1 MEKTLEHLKE
11 TLEDEIKK
19 VIKKGDITPSE
30 MESIQSAVC
39 TIEMIKKM
47 ENGQSEGMRMNGP
60 SHGWLAGTAPYI
72 HMPYYTSRNDRSH
85 GDSYND
91 GSYGRYNDRSYEED
105 SYGYYHDSY
114 GDDMHS
120 NRRSRSPVTGRY
132 ISRGMDDYPGRNR
145 SYYDGY
151 NSGHSIKDRMV
162 ARLESMM
169 DEAQTEHE
177 RQTVSE
183 WINRLTNN

>member
-39 TIEMIKKM
+39 TIEMIKKI
-47 ENGQSEGMRMNGP
+47 ENGNYSEGMMNGE
-60 SHGWLAGTAPYI
+60 SYGWNTRDMSYN
-72 HMPYYTSRNDRSH
+72 HMP
-85 GDSYND
+85 SY
-91 GSYGRYNDRSYEED
+91 D
-105 SYGYYHDSY
+105 SYGPDSY
-114 GDDMHS
+114 GEYSGRYQHDGNS
-120 NRRSRSPVTGRY
+120 YRRGCSPVTGRY
-132 ISRGMDDYPGRNR
+132 ISRGMDDYSGRNR

-183 WINRLTNN
+183 WINRLSNN